1 MSVYSLTQSQAHA
14 LLLQRTGYQSPLV
27 AVLKKAGFAGWYD
40 SRRAARTTAKHRA
53 ALGARYREECVREA
67 QSLAAVLPERGT
79 VMDIGCGLAG
89 PDLALFEIRPELSF
103 VLVDR
108 DEFDDRPHYGYT
120 EDASAYNSLSQTKD
134 FLVANG
140 LPAERVSTVDV
151 TTSGFPE
158 DARVDAVIS
167 IMSWGFHYPLATY
180 LSQVHAVLNPGG
192 VVVVDVR
199 DGTDGEAEL
208 TEVFGSDAV
217 RQVASPH
224 TAFRR
229 LLATK
234 AG

>member
-1 MSVYSLTQSQAHA
+1 MSAYTLTQSQAHA
-14 LLLQRTGYQSPLV
+14 LLLQRTGYQNPLV
-27 AVLKKAGFAGWYD
+27 TVIKKAGLGGWYD
-40 SRRAARTTAKHRA
+40 SRRAARTSAKHRA

-67 QSLAAVLPERGT
+67 ESLAAVLPERGT

-103 VLVDR
+103 LLVDR
-108 DEFDDRPHYGYT
+108 DEFDDRPHYGFT

-140 LPAERVSTVDV
+140 LPAERVATVDV
-151 TTSGFPE
+151 TTAGFPE

-167 IMSWGFHYPLATY
+167 IMSWGFHYPLGTY
-180 LSQVHAVLNPGG
+180 LSQVHSVLQPGG

-199 DGTDGEAEL
+199 DGTEGEDEL
-208 TEVFGSDAV
+208 KAAFGSDRV

-234 AG
+234 GD